1 MSCEAWVYRN
11 ACGLTRGSLSCANV
25 RIHSAGV
32 PSHFGDTRASSGAL
46 ASPSRQPLLAQL
58 HVQTERIEKAK
69 ICKSYASLTQVALR
83 RHVGG
88 NGGRNLRQ
96 RGRFFSRRNIDLY
109 RRLADES
116 TGAAKRR
123 EILRLLVEEQIRFR
137 SDFRKSAAHAS
148 QV

>member
-1 MSCEAWVYRN
+1 MSCDAWVYRN

-25 RIHSAGV
+25 RIHSAG
-32 PSHFGDTRASSGAL
+32 RAIPFRRHQGILRSLGQ
-46 ASPSRQPLLAQL
+46 PKPQPLLAQL
-58 HVQTERIEKAK
+58 RVQTERIEKAK

-83 RHVGG
+83 RYVGG

-116 TGAAKRR
+116 TGAAKRKR
-123 EILRLLVEEQIRFR
+123 NFET
-137 SDFRKSAAHAS
+137 AG
-148 QV
+148 